1 MSAARGVV
9 YLVGAGP
16 GDPGLI
22 TVRGLALLRG
32 ADVVIH
38 DRLIPRELLV
48 EARTGATIIDAGKAP
63 GNHKLTQEEIN
74 QLILEHAESGRSVV
88 RIKGGDP
95 LVFGRGYEEY
105 LACRQAGIE
114 CEIVPGISSAIAAPA
129 AAGIPIT
136 LRGLAR
142 DFIVVTAQ
150 TGTSDGEEHLDYQA
164 MVRMDTIVVLMGRST
179 MPNFVRGLIEAGM
192 SPEIPAACIQ
202 EATTPR
208 QLVVSGTL
216 ADISDRADAAGIAS
230 PMVMVV
236 GQVAQYAAT
245 HGGLEALG
253 IGERSGALPLAGL
266 RVVITGSQSL
276 NSRLARMLTG
286 HGASVIDCP
295 MIGIRYTC
303 DAVQRDRC
311 LEMLPEFD
319 WIVFASVHGVRGFL
333 RAMRL
338 SRRDLRLLGRA
349 KIAAVG
355 KSTAMALQRAGLNP
369 NHVPTDQTAS
379 RLVAELRDEMRG
391 RRVLLPCGNMSRDEL
406 PDGLS
411 SAGAIVDRLVVY
423 ENTQVVTPNARMEKL
438 REGFDSI
445 IFGSPSSVERF
456 AALEIDLGRAVVACI
471 GPTTAEALQS
481 TGRTPDIVPR
491 EYSIEGVVA
500 AMTDYFQLQKVVS

>member
-1 MSAARGVV
+1 MSTARGMA

-16 GDPGLI
+16 GDAGLI
-22 TVRGLALLRG
+22 TMRGLVLLRG

-48 EARTGATIIDAGKAP
+48 EARAGATIIDAGKAP
-63 GNHKLTQEEIN
+63 GNHKLTQDEIN
-74 QLILEHAESGRSVV
+74 QLIVEHAESGRTVV
-88 RIKGGDP
+88 RLKGGDP

-105 LACRQAGIE
+105 LACRQAGIK

-142 DFIVVTAQ
+142 NFIVVTAQ
-150 TGTSDGEEHLDYQA
+150 TGTFDGEEHLDFEA

-179 MPNFVRGLIEAGM
+179 MPNFVRGLIGAGM
-192 SPEIPAACIQ
+192 SPETPAACIQ

-208 QLVVSGTL
+208 QLVVTGTL
-216 ADISDRADAAGIAS
+216 ADISDRADAAGIAA

-236 GQVAQYAAT
+236 GQVAQYAVT
-245 HGGLEALG
+245 HGGLETLG
-253 IGERSGALPLAGL
+253 IGQCGGALPLAGL
-266 RVVITGSQSL
+266 RVVVTGSQSL
-276 NSRLARMLTG
+276 NRRLARMLTG
-286 HGASVIDCP
+286 HGASVIECP
-295 MIGIRYTC
+295 LIRIRYTC
-303 DAVQRDRC
+303 DAGKRDRC
-311 LEMLPEFD
+311 FGVLPEFD

-355 KSTAMALQRAGLNP
+355 KSTALALRRAGLNP
-369 NHVPTDQTAS
+369 DHVPTDQTAS
-379 RLVAELRDEMRG
+379 QLVGELRDEMRG

-406 PDGLS
+406 PAGLA
-411 SAGAIVDRLVVY
+411 SAGAMVDRLVVY
-423 ENTQVVTPNARMEKL
+423 ENTRVVTPKARMEEL

-456 AALEIDLGRAVVACI
+456 AALNIEIGRAVVACI
-471 GPTTAEALQS
+471 GPTTAEAQKS

-491 EYSIEGVVA
+491 EYSVEGVVT
-500 AMTDYFQLQKVVS
+500 AMTDHFQLQKVVS